1 MNAIQRMNSK
11 DKAFL
16 GRFHVEETNNLMIG
30 LEHSGVIWFPYE
42 QGVMVPLHW
51 SKYNHIVI
59 HQNPP

>member
-42 QGVMVPLHW
+42 QGVMVLLHW
-51 SKYNHIVI
+51 SK
-59 HQNPP
+59 